1 MKNQLS
7 LILATLQEA
16 LSGPQAGT
24 AWGADIQLIEEH
36 LPGANGHLWWLQA
49 TSKTPLLSPEEIE
62 LLANRGL
69 LLDEGRPVSKR
80 FGKLVRKAYGVL
92 VSKLRKSAVAFE
104 QRAGVVLESKARI
117 KELEQQL
124 RVAREAVNGSIRE
137 EQFLEGLRA
146 AFRIKKSSVEFKFN
160 RMRPAKGKANAGVP
174 TLFNS
179 DWHVGEV
186 VEPERVN
193 FVNGYNV
200 DIAQRRIDRV
210 FDTALEVLFHHQSGM
225 SYEGM
230 TLSFGGDMLSGSIH
244 EELRTTND
252 RPVTECLFDLA
263 ERISDAIVRV
273 AAEFPGVY
281 VPAVSGN
288 HGRID
293 PKSSSKLGQTDNYDY
308 WLYRMVELQV
318 RAKLG
323 SKCNVEFDIPKAP
336 DLIYALYS
344 TRFLLTHGDQSN
356 TSTNSDGFW
365 AAMSRMAAQRQE
377 RVTTGRREA
386 SFEYM
391 TVGHYHR
398 YGTVGNVIVNGSL
411 KGYCDWAYRNGFAF
425 EPPVQALWITHPE
438 HGITSHIPIYGEEMP
453 RNQYG
458 HVPPITTSAGLR
470 TRLR

>member
-1 MKNQLS
+1 MKNHLS
-7 LILATLQEA
+7 LILATLQDA
-16 LSGPQAGT
+16 LSGSQAGT
-24 AWGADIQLIEEH
+24 VWGPGIQLIEEH

-49 TSKTPLLSPEEIE
+49 NSKTPLLTPEDIE
-62 LLANRGL
+62 VLANRGL
-69 LLDEGRPVSKR
+69 LTDEGRPVSKR
-80 FGKLVRKAYGVL
+80 FGKLSRKAYGVQ
-92 VSKLRKSAVAFE
+92 VNKLRKSAMAFE
-104 QRAGVVLESKARI
+104 QKAAAVLESKTRI

-124 RVAREAVNGSIRE
+124 RVAREAVTGSIQA
-137 EQFLEGLRA
+137 EQFFEGLRA
-146 AFRIKKSSVEFKFN
+146 AFRIKTPSAEFKFR

-179 DWHVGEV
+179 DWHSGEV

-193 FVNGYNV
+193 FVNSYNIE
-200 DIAQRRIDRV
+200 IAQRRIKRV

-230 TLSFGGDMLSGSIH
+230 TVSFGGDMLSGNIH

-263 ERISDAIVRV
+263 ERVSDAIVMV

-281 VPAVSGN
+281 VPAVPGN

-293 PKSSSKLGQTDNYDY
+293 PKASVKLGQTENYDY

-323 SKCNVEFDIPKAP
+323 SKCNVEFDISKSP
-336 DLIYALYS
+336 DMIYALYS
-344 TRFLLTHGDQSN
+344 TRYLLTHGDQSN

-365 AAMSRMAAQRQE
+365 PAMTRMAAQRQD
-377 RVTTGRREA
+377 RVTTGRRETA
-386 SFEYM
+386 FEYM
-391 TVGHYHR
+391 TVGHFHR

-425 EPPVQALWITHPE
+425 EPPVQAMWVTHPE

-453 RNQYG
+453 RNQYE

-470 TRLR
+470 ARLR